1 MDMFKQD
8 YLSKVKDF
16 SYRGSIS
23 TMVFCLLLEIV
34 FLIDYFVKFLGV
46 PPIVPVIAFI
56 AFVFGFVIF
65 LLCRRNIISPVIPF
79 LITTIT
85 SGLLT
90 FALAYVNPFI
100 RVPFFLIYFYIIT
113 HPAEFLGKVNGLY
126 AICIIDIF
134 YMAMIYLTRSR
145 YPYLDTNIEILKLVI
160 LTFIGILLVVDFDRT
175 IRRIQKIRA
184 AAAGAEKGVLSI
196 YVDDSMTDE
205 VGFLA
210 RSFNRII
217 LAQAELVKMIQNVVS
232 NLTDM
237 SEQIA
242 GTASEMA
249 SSSSE
254 IVRTTQRMTEGINQQ
269 HEELDCTITTGKT
282 LSEVSYNVV
291 NNVKK
296 IEEFSVGVSDSA
308 SNAIS
313 QSDVVMKNM
322 ELIGERYGYLTQLM
336 NKLQVISTTITK
348 IVNTIDAI
356 AEKINILSLNA
367 SIEAARA
374 GESGRGFSIVADEVK
389 KLADSSQESAS
400 EIARII
406 KEMMESIETVT
417 ERTEEVNKAIND
429 GSVVVKSTAE
439 SLSGISAGVLELNDA
454 IKNIK
459 EIISKEEQHIT
470 NIIKQV
476 ESSHSIAEENTAAAQ
491 EILASIEEQSAAT
504 EEFSATS
511 QELVSMA
518 NRLKDMVESFNVDGG
533 GDVKASEPKAEDSKP
548 KKA

>member
-1 MDMFKQD
+1 MDIFKQD

-16 SYRGSIS
+16 SRRGSIS
-23 TMVFCLLLEIV
+23 TMAFCLLLEVV
-34 FLIDYFVKFLGV
+34 FLADRFLKFLNV
-46 PPIVPVIAFI
+46 EPIVPLIAFS
-56 AFVFGFVIF
+56 AFIFGAVVF
-65 LLCRRNIISPVIPF
+65 LLCRRGIVSPVIPF
-79 LITTIT
+79 LITTVT
-85 SGLLT
+85 AGLLT

-100 RVPFFLIYFYIIT
+100 RVPFFLIYFYIII
-113 HPAEFLGKVNGLY
+113 HPAEFLGRINGLY
-126 AICIIDIF
+126 AVVIIDVF
-134 YMAMIYLTRSR
+134 YLIMVFATHSR
-145 YPYLDTNIEILKLVI
+145 HPWLDLNIEILKLLI
-160 LTFIGILLVVDFDRT
+160 LTFIGLLLVIDFDRT
-175 IRRIQKIRA
+175 IQRLHRIRA
-184 AAAGAEKGVLSI
+184 ATTEAEKGNLAVR
-196 YVDDSMTDE
+196 VDDSKTDE

-217 LAQAELVKMIQNVVS
+217 TAQGDLVKMIRDVVM

-269 HEELDCTITTGKT
+269 HEELDTTITTGKT

-308 SNAIS
+308 SSAIS
-313 QSDVVMKNM
+313 QSDVVIKNM
-322 ELIGERYGYLTQLM
+322 ELIGERYGYLTTLM
-336 NKLQVISTTITK
+336 TKLQVISNTINK
-348 IVNTIDAI
+348 IVNTIDSI

-389 KLADSSQESAS
+389 KLADSSQNSAS

-406 KEMMESIETVT
+406 KEMMESIQTVT
-417 ERTEEVNKAIND
+417 VSTEEVNKAISD

-439 SLSGISAGVLELNDA
+439 SLSGISSSVLELNDA

-459 EIISKEEQHIT
+459 EIISREEQQIT

-476 ESSHSIAEENTAAAQ
+476 ESAHGIAEENTAASE

-511 QELVSMA
+511 QELVSVA
-518 NRLKDMVESFNVDGG
+518 NRLKDMVESFKVDG
-533 GDVKASEPKAEDSKP
+533 AESAETEPKTESSKP
-548 KKA
+548 